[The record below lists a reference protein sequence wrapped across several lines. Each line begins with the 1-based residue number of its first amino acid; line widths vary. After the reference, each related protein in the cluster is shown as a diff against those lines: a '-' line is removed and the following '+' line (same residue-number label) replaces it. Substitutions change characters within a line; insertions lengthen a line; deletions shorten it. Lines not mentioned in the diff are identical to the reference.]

1 MWNKLLDYLRH
12 LLLHKEQ
19 TEKNTSD
26 LKKVKQDVEEMT
38 LIMQRFGLELSHLQQ
53 IEASEREKLTLRL
66 ENVLLRQRS
75 LPPGASASETNNE
88 QLTRLLEELKHE
100 NEELRLRVQQLEQR
114 D

>member
-38 LIMQRFGLELSHLQQ
+38 LIMQRFGL
-53 IEASEREKLTLRL
+53 
-66 ENVLLRQRS
+66 
-75 LPPGASASETNNE
+75 
-88 QLTRLLEELKHE
+88 
-100 NEELRLRVQQLEQR
+100 
-114 D
+114 

>member
-26 LKKVKQDVEEMT
+26 LKKVKQDVEDMT

-53 IEASEREKLTLRL
+53 MEASEREKLILRM
-66 ENVLLRQRS
+66 ENVLLIQKS
-75 LPPGASASETNNE
+75 LPSGTPPTANSD
-88 QLTRLLEELKHE
+88 QLLRLFEELKRE
-100 NEELRLRVQQLEQR
+100 NEELRQRMQQLEQR

>member
-26 LKKVKQDVEEMT
+26 LKKVKQDVEDMT

-53 IEASEREKLTLRL
+53 MEASEREKLMLRL
-66 ENVLLRQRS
+66 ENVLLSQKS
-75 LPPGASASETNNE
+75 LPSGTPQSTNND
-88 QLTRLLEELKHE
+88 QLLRLVEELKRE
-100 NEELRLRVQQLEQR
+100 NEELRLRMQQLEQR